1 MLYFSRND
9 FRACFTSSHGMAPL
23 GNKSYRKMTRLHDF
37 RSKLRLNTWKIIFL
51 PGALEMLFKDTSL
64 DSNVGVSLEK
74 HLFSTWSCKPGKYHT
89 ALQKLNIQ
97 TFRAKVLTNAK
108 QIFQLSCALKYLSK
122 EMLFASI
129 RPALSEKRLSSR

>member
-1 MLYFSRND
+1 MREHIPVPYDNLLQSNALKVIFS
-9 FRACFTSSHGMAPL
+9 L
-23 GNKSYRKMTRLHDF
+23 GAMIGQAMGKGH
-37 RSKLRLNTWKIIFL
+37 LNKIIFL
-51 PGALEMLFKDTSL
+51 PGALEMV
-64 DSNVGVSLEK
+64 SNPSVAVTPEK

-89 ALQKLNIQ
+89 ALPKLNIQ

>member
-1 MLYFSRND
+1 MREDVPVPYDNLFQSTLTVI
-9 FRACFTSSHGMAPL
+9 FGLGPMIGQAMAN
-23 GNKSYRKMTRLHDF
+23 GH
-37 RSKLRLNTWKIIFL
+37 LNKIIFL
-51 PGALEMLFKDTSL
+51 PGALEMVSKETSL
-64 DSNVGVSLEK
+64 DPSVAVSPER

-89 ALQKLNIQ
+89 ALPKLNIQ

-108 QIFQLSCALKYLSK
+108 QIFQLSGALKYLSK

>member
-1 MLYFSRND
+1 M
-9 FRACFTSSHGMAPL
+9 RAYWNTILVGSHGMAPL

-74 HLFSTWSCKPGKYHT
+74 HLFSTWSCKPGKCYT
-89 ALQKLNIQ
+89 ALPNLNIQ
-97 TFRAKVLTNAK
+97 TFARVFLERK
-108 QIFQLSCALKYLSK
+108 F
-122 EMLFASI
+122 
-129 RPALSEKRLSSR
+129 